1 MVTILLIR
9 HGETD
14 WNKEQVFRG
23 KSDVPLN
30 QTGLSQARAVG
41 KALEEI
47 AIDAI
52 YASPLARALET
63 ARVLAEGRHVTIR
76 AEEGLS
82 DVDFGLWQGMSKENV
97 KRDYPD
103 LYDTWLT
110 APQLVTLPRG
120 ETLLEVQKRSMAAVQ
135 RAIDSNPGKTI
146 AIVSHRVVAKVI
158 LCGVLGLD
166 LSRFW
171 HVKQDTCAINR
182 FEYEQGSYFLT
193 LLNDTC
199 HLKGLAG
206 ASAVDF

>member
-1 MVTILLIR
+1 MVKIILIR

-23 KSDVPLN
+23 KIDVPLN
-30 QTGLSQARAVG
+30 QRGLAQARGV
-41 KALEEI
+41 KEALAEI
-47 AIDAI
+47 VIDAL
-52 YASPLARALET
+52 YASPLARAFDT
-63 ARVLAEGRHVTIR
+63 ARVLAEGRNLKIR

-82 DVDFGLWQGMSKENV
+82 DVDFGLWQAVSKGKV
-97 KRDYPD
+97 KEDYPD
-103 LYDTWLT
+103 LYGTWLT
-110 APQLVTLPRG
+110 DPHLVTMPRG
-120 ETLLEVQKRSMAAVQ
+120 ENLLKVQKRSMAALE

-146 AIVSHRVVAKVI
+146 AIVSHRVINKVI
-158 LCGVLGLD
+158 LCTVLGLE

-182 FEYEQGSYFLT
+182 FEHDNGSYYLT

-199 HLKGLAG
+199 HLKEVAG